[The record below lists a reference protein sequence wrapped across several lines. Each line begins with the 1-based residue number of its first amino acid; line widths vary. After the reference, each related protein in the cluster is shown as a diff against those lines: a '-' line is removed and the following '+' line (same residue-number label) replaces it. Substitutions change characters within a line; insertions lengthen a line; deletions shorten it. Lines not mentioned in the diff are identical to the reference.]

1 MVINNRGG
9 RLVTCS
15 FSIILKF
22 VQHHFEARNYMKLHS
37 VLLFTFCIL
46 CQYGFTQP
54 DGNFRDL
61 FLYAESEF
69 LFEEYAEALPNYLR
83 LNKQYPDNDNINY
96 KLGICYL
103 NDPYEKDKAIGF
115 LEKAVQNINP
125 KFKENSFK
133 ETGAPLEANFYLG
146 NAYRINDQL
155 EKAIRT
161 YEHFRD
167 QADPELYDLEL
178 VNEQIRACKNAIDL
192 KTRPVDIE
200 IENLG
205 DRINTRFSDVLP
217 VISGDE
223 SRLVFVQKQAFFDA
237 LAYSEKIDGEWS
249 FPRILMEEL
258 QVDDDVYPT
267 SLSYD
272 GNTLFIYRNDNF
284 TGNLYTSNYADGR
297 WSSLTRLN
305 ENINTKY
312 WESHASLNE
321 PGDTLYFTSN
331 RKGGFGGLDIYYSVK
346 GSNNDWGRAV
356 NLGTT
361 INTKYN
367 EETPFITSDG
377 KTLYFSSYGHYNMG
391 GYDVMYTTK
400 LSDGSWAVP
409 INAGYPINT
418 TDDDVFF
425 NPVHN
430 GTYAYFPRYR
440 DEGFGRTDLYR
451 FEIFS
456 KTHPRKF
463 LVNGMVGI
471 EDGASLGTPVRVAI
485 IEKYSRDTIAV
496 TYADPATGAFTF
508 AAAAGAYEL
517 LVEGEGYESATA
529 SMEIP
534 EDYLKKELALT
545 SAILLT
551 QSRRL
556 MEMPPK
562 IVDKIKVRDTLIY
575 VDSDEPIEIPM
586 TLERDSELDVDI
598 YHNGTLKRFESHEIE
613 RRRYVYTYVPVPG
626 ENLLKFK
633 LTDRQGNLSYKDI
646 RIIYT
651 PAALSA
657 EDSLAMVAA
666 AMAAETLSEDELEA
680 YRKRLAENA
689 HGDLKE
695 VLQGLDLSAAGIF
708 SVGQLVKHLKEQAES
723 HDYTEKDVDRLIVI
737 TPFDEL
743 AWTEQLHRNMT
754 DAAEGDLK
762 NVLEALNLDEQGII
776 SEEDLVNYL
785 KTQAAEND
793 YTPKD
798 VDNLILKVLQIKYLS
813 DYLDQLI
820 NICRD
825 DNLRRAL
832 EDIDLNQ
839 AGLTNLTEL
848 YEYVPDTGSA
858 NRLFAELAQ
867 HMDLQELIDNLAK
880 VSSGELQ
887 LLLGGLDREA
897 EDLGNATDLMLYLLE
912 TAGKNDFTQEDVL
925 RLLMDH
931 IGREDLKEIIEILIS
946 ISSGDLQDVLI
957 NLNLERDGIQAL
969 ADLFHYLL
977 DQASSHDYTED
988 DVIRLFLDLLKI
1000 LENES
1005 LADELSATLDQ
1016 DMDTEDRNYWYFW
1029 VLGGLL
1035 LIFVIIFIAWRRKK
1049 SGETGHTA

>member
-1 MVINNRGG
+1 
-9 RLVTCS
+9 
-15 FSIILKF
+15 
-22 VQHHFEARNYMKLHS
+22 MKRHS
-37 VLLFTFCIL
+37 ALLFTFFML

-54 DGNFRDL
+54 DGNFREL

-69 LFEEYAEALPNYLR
+69 LFEEYAEALPTYLR

-96 KLGICYL
+96 KIGVCYL
-103 NDPYEKDKAIGF
+103 NDPYEKEKAIGF

-133 ETGAPLEANFYLG
+133 ETGAPLEAYFYLG

-155 EKAIRT
+155 PKAIET
-161 YEHFRD
+161 YELFRD
-167 QADPELYDLEL
+167 QADSELYDLEL

-192 KTRPVDIE
+192 QTRPVDIE
-200 IENLG
+200 MENLG

-223 SRLVFVQKQAFFDA
+223 TRLVFVQKQAFFDA

-284 TGNLYTSNYADGR
+284 TGNLYTSNYVDGR
-297 WSSLTRLN
+297 WSALTKLN

-312 WESHASLNE
+312 WESHASLNKQ
-321 PGDTLYFTSN
+321 GDTLYFTSN

-346 GSNNDWGRAV
+346 GSNGDWGRAV

-391 GYDVMYTTK
+391 GYDVLYTTK

-409 INAGYPINT
+409 INAGHPINT

-430 GTYAYFPRYR
+430 GAFAYFPRYR
-440 DEGFGRTDLYR
+440 DEGFGLTDLYR

-471 EDGASLGTPVRVAI
+471 EDNLGTPVMVSV
-485 IEKYSRDTIAV
+485 IEKNSRDTIAV
-496 TYADPATGAFTF
+496 TYADPTTGAFTF
-508 AAAAGAYEL
+508 TAAAGAYDL
-517 LVEGEGYESATA
+517 LVEGEGYEPTTQSI
-529 SMEIP
+529 EIP
-534 EDYLKKELALT
+534 ADYLEAEMAIT

-551 QSRRL
+551 QAARL
-556 MEMPPK
+556 MDMTPK
-562 IVDKIKVRDTLIY
+562 IVDKIKVRDTLLY
-575 VDSDEPIEIPM
+575 VDSDQPIEIPM
-586 TLERDSELDVDI
+586 TLERDSELDVEI
-598 YHNGTLKRFESHEIE
+598 YHNDNLDRFESHKIE
-613 RRRYVYTYVPVPG
+613 RRRFVYTYVPVPG

-657 EDSLAMVAA
+657 EDSLALVAA

-680 YRKRLAENA
+680 YRRRLAENA
-689 HGDLKE
+689 QGDLKQ
-695 VLQGLDLSAAGIF
+695 VLQDLDLAAAGI
-708 SVGQLVKHLKEQAES
+708 SSLDQLVKYLKEQATS
-723 HDYTEKDVDRLIVI
+723 FDYTEEDVDRLIII

-743 AWTEQLHRNMT
+743 AWTKQLHRSMT

-762 NVLEALNLDEQGII
+762 TVLETLNLEDQGII
-776 SEEDLVNYL
+776 SENDLVNYL

-793 YTPKD
+793 YSPKD
-798 VDNLILKVLQIKYLS
+798 VDDLILKILQIKYLS

-820 NICRD
+820 KICQD

-832 EDIDLNQ
+832 QEIDLNQ

-848 YEYVPDTGSA
+848 YEHVLDQAETKGYDATTA
-858 NRLFAELAQ
+858 NMLFAELAQ
-867 HMDLQELIDNLAK
+867 HIDLQGLIDHLAN
-880 VSSGELQ
+880 VSTGDLQ
-887 LLLGGLDREA
+887 GLLVGLDAEA
-897 EDLGNATDLMLYLLE
+897 EGLGNATDLMLFLLDA
-912 TAGKNDFTQEDVL
+912 AGRHDFTQEDAL
-925 RLLMDH
+925 RLLMDY
-931 IGREDLKEIIEILIS
+931 IGKEDLKEIIEILIS

-957 NLNLERDGIQAL
+957 NLNLERDGINDL
-969 ADLFHYLL
+969 SDLFYYLL
-977 DQASSHDYTED
+977 DQASSFDYTED

-1000 LENES
+1000 LENKS
-1005 LADELSATLDQ
+1005 LTKELSATIAEDLD
-1016 DMDTEDRNYWYFW
+1016 TVGRNYWYFW

-1035 LIFVIIFIAWRRKK
+1035 LIFVIIFLAWRRKK
-1049 SGETGHTA
+1049 SMETDQTA

>member
-1 MVINNRGG
+1 
-9 RLVTCS
+9 
-15 FSIILKF
+15 
-22 VQHHFEARNYMKLHS
+22 MKRHS
-37 VLLFTFCIL
+37 ALLFTFFML

-54 DGNFRDL
+54 EGNFREL

-69 LFEEYAEALPNYLR
+69 LFEEYAEALPTYLR
-83 LNKQYPDNDNINY
+83 LNKQYPDNDNVNY
-96 KLGICYL
+96 KIGVCYL

-115 LEKAVQNINP
+115 LEKAILNINP

-133 ETGAPLEANFYLG
+133 ETGAPLEAYFYLG

-155 EKAIRT
+155 PKAIET
-161 YEHFRD
+161 YELFRD

-192 KTRPVDIE
+192 QTRPVDIE

-205 DRINTRFSDVLP
+205 DRINTRFSDVQP

-223 SRLVFVQKQAFFDA
+223 TRLVFVQKQAFFDA

-297 WSSLTRLN
+297 WSALTKLN

-312 WESHASLNE
+312 WESHASLNNQ
-321 PGDTLYFTSN
+321 GDTLYFTSN

-346 GSNNDWGRAV
+346 GSNGDWGQAV

-377 KTLYFSSYGHYNMG
+377 ATLYFSSYGHYNMG
-391 GYDVMYTTK
+391 GYDVLYTTK

-409 INAGYPINT
+409 INAGHPINT

-430 GTYAYFPRYR
+430 GAFAYFPRYR

-463 LVNGMVGI
+463 LVSGMVRI
-471 EDGASLGTPVRVAI
+471 EDNLGTPVMVSV
-485 IEKYSRDTIAV
+485 IEKNSRDTIAV
-496 TYADPATGAFTF
+496 TYADPTTGAFTF
-508 AAAAGAYEL
+508 TAAAGAYDL
-517 LVEGEGYESATA
+517 LVEGEGYEPTTQ

-534 EDYLKKELALT
+534 ADYLEKEMALT

-551 QSRRL
+551 QADRL
-556 MEMPPK
+556 MDMTPK
-562 IVDKIKVRDTLIY
+562 IVDKIKVRDTLLY
-575 VDSDEPIEIPM
+575 VDSDQPIEIPM

-598 YHNGTLKRFESHEIE
+598 YHNDNLDRFESHKIE
-613 RRRYVYTYVPVPG
+613 RRRFVYTYVPVPG

-657 EDSLAMVAA
+657 EDSLALV
-666 AMAAETLSEDELEA
+666 SEDELEA
-680 YRKRLAENA
+680 YRRRLAENA
-689 HGDLKE
+689 QGDLKQ
-695 VLQGLDLSAAGIF
+695 VLQDLDLAAAGI
-708 SVGQLVKHLKEQAES
+708 SSLDQLAKYLKEQAAS
-723 HDYTEKDVDRLIVI
+723 HDYTEEDVDRLIII

-743 AWTEQLHRNMT
+743 AWTKQLHRSMT

-762 NVLEALNLDEQGII
+762 TVLETLNLEDQGII
-776 SEEDLVNYL
+776 SENDLVNYL

-793 YTPKD
+793 YSPKD
-798 VDNLILKVLQIKYLS
+798 VDDLILKILQIKYLS

-820 NICRD
+820 KICQD

-832 EDIDLNQ
+832 QEIDLNK
-839 AGLTNLTEL
+839 AGLTDLTEL
-848 YEYVPDTGSA
+848 YEHVLGQAETKGYDATTA
-858 NRLFAELAQ
+858 NMLFAELAQ
-867 HMDLQELIDNLAK
+867 HIDLQGLIDHLAN
-880 VSSGELQ
+880 VTTGDLQ
-887 LLLGGLDREA
+887 GLLVGLDAEA
-897 EDLGNATDLMLYLLE
+897 EGLGNATDLMLYLLDA
-912 TAGKNDFTQEDVL
+912 AGRHDFTQEDVL
-925 RLLMDH
+925 RLLMDY
-931 IGREDLKEIIEILIS
+931 IGKEDLKEIIEILIS

-957 NLNLERDGIQAL
+957 NLNLERDGINDL
-969 ADLFHYLL
+969 SDLFYYLL

-988 DVIRLFLDLLKI
+988 DVIKLFLDLLKI
-1000 LENES
+1000 LENKS
-1005 LADELSATLDQ
+1005 LTEELSATIAEDLD
-1016 DMDTEDRNYWYFW
+1016 TVDRNYWYFW

-1035 LIFVIIFIAWRRKK
+1035 LIFVIIFLAWRRKK
-1049 SGETGHTA
+1049 SMETDQTA

>member
-1 MVINNRGG
+1 MFC
-9 RLVTCS
+9 CS

-22 VQHHFEARNYMKLHS
+22 VQHHFDARNYMKRHS
-37 VLLFTFCIL
+37 VLLFTL
-46 CQYGFTQP
+46 CMLFQFGFTQSE
-54 DGNFRDL
+54 GNFREL

-83 LNKQYPDNDNINY
+83 LNKQYPENDNINY
-96 KLGICYL
+96 KIGVCYL

-146 NAYRINDQL
+146 HAYRINDQL
-155 EKAIRT
+155 EKAIET
-161 YEHFRD
+161 YEQFKK

-178 VNEQIRACKNAIDL
+178 VNEQITACKNAIDL

-205 DRINTRFSDVLP
+205 DRINTRFSDVQP

-237 LAYSEKIDGEWS
+237 LAFSEKIDGEWS

-272 GNTLFIYRNDNF
+272 GNILFIYRNDNF
-284 TGNLYTSNYADGR
+284 TGNLYTSNYIDGR
-297 WSSLTRLN
+297 WTTLTKLN

-312 WESHASLNE
+312 WESHASLNMQ
-321 PGDTLYFTSN
+321 GDTLYFTSN
-331 RKGGFGGLDIYYSVK
+331 RKGGIGGLDIYYAVK
-346 GSNNDWGRAV
+346 GSDDDWGQAV
-356 NLGTT
+356 NLGST

-391 GYDVMYTTK
+391 GYDVLYTTK

-409 INAGYPINT
+409 INAGHPINT

-463 LVNGMVGI
+463 LVSGIVSI
-471 EDGASLGTPVRVAI
+471 EDEANLGTPIKVTV
-485 IEKYSRDTIAV
+485 IEKNSRDTIAV
-496 TYADPATGAFTF
+496 TYADPETGAFTF
-508 AAAAGAYEL
+508 TAAAGAYDL
-517 LVEGEGYESATA
+517 LVEGEGYESTTYG
-529 SMEIP
+529 MEIP

-545 SAILLT
+545 SAILLR
-551 QSRRL
+551 QSGHL
-556 MEMPPK
+556 MDMQPK
-562 IVDKIKVRDTLIY
+562 IVDKIKVSDTLIY
-575 VDSDEPIEIPM
+575 VDSNEPIEIPM

-598 YHNGTLKRFESHEIE
+598 YHQGKLHRFESHNIK

-626 ENLLKFK
+626 ENLLRFK

-646 RIIYT
+646 RVIYT
-651 PAALSA
+651 PAVLSA
-657 EDSLAMVAA
+657 EDSLAMLAA
-666 AMAAETLSEDELEA
+666 AMAAETRSEDELEA
-680 YRKRLAENA
+680 YRQRLIKNA
-689 HGDLKE
+689 HGDLAA
-695 VLQGLDLSAAGIF
+695 VLQDLDLAAAGIS
-708 SVGQLVKHLKEQAES
+708 SVDQLVKYLKEQAES
-723 HDYTEKDVDRLIVI
+723 HDYTEADVDRLIVI

-743 AWTEQLHRNMT
+743 AWTKQLHRNMT

-762 NVLEALNLDEQGII
+762 NVLEALNLEEEGIV
-776 SEEDLVNYL
+776 SEEELITYL
-785 KTQAAEND
+785 KTRAAEND

-798 VDNLILKVLQIKYLS
+798 VDDLILKVLQIKYLS

-820 NICRD
+820 KICQD
-825 DNLRRAL
+825 DSLRTAL

-848 YEYVPDTGSA
+848 YEHVLGQAETYGYHTGSA
-858 NRLFAELAQ
+858 NRLFAELVQ
-867 HMDLQELIDNLAK
+867 HIDLQELIYHLAM
-880 VSSGELQ
+880 VSSGDLQ
-887 LLLGGLDREA
+887 VLLVGLDPEA
-897 EDLGNATDLMLYLLE
+897 EGLENTSDLVMYLFDA
-912 TAGKNDFTQEDVL
+912 AGKHDFTQEDVVG
-925 RLLMDH
+925 LLMDH
-931 IGREDLKEIIEILIS
+931 LGQLDLKEIIEILIS
-946 ISSGDLQDVLI
+946 ISAGDLQDVLI
-957 NLNLERDGIQAL
+957 NINLERDNIHDL
-969 ADLFHYLL
+969 SDLFYYLL

-988 DVIRLFLDLLKI
+988 DVINLFLDLLKI
-1000 LENES
+1000 LEDES
-1005 LADELSATLDQ
+1005 LADELSATISQ
-1016 DMDTEDRNYWYFW
+1016 DMDTGDRNFWYFW

-1035 LIFVIIFIAWRRKK
+1035 LIFVILFIAWRRKK
-1049 SGETGHTA
+1049 YGETSQTA

>member
-1 MVINNRGG
+1 
-9 RLVTCS
+9 
-15 FSIILKF
+15 
-22 VQHHFEARNYMKLHS
+22 MKRHS
-37 VLLFTFCIL
+37 ALLFAFCMLI
-46 CQYGFTQP
+46 QYGFSQP
-54 DGNFRDL
+54 EGNFRDL

-83 LNKQYPDNDNINY
+83 LNKQFPDNDNINY
-96 KLGICYL
+96 KIGVCYL
-103 NDPYEKDKAIGF
+103 NNPYEKDQAIGF

-155 EKAIRT
+155 QKAIET
-161 YEHFRD
+161 YEHFKE

-178 VNEQIRACKNAIDL
+178 VNDQIRACKNAIDL
-192 KTRPVDIE
+192 KKRPVDIE

-205 DRINTRFSDVLP
+205 DRINTRFSDVQP

-223 SRLVFVQKQAFFDA
+223 TKMVFIQKQAFFDA

-258 QVDDDVYPT
+258 QVDEDVYPT

-284 TGNLYTSNYADGR
+284 TGNLYTSNYVEGR
-297 WSSLTRLN
+297 WSSLTKLN

-312 WESHASLNE
+312 WESHASLNQ

-346 GSNNDWGRAV
+346 GSNNDWGQAV

-391 GYDVMYTTK
+391 GYDVLYTTK
-400 LSDGSWAVP
+400 LTDGSWAVP
-409 INAGYPINT
+409 INAGHPINT

-430 GTYAYFPRYR
+430 GAFAYFPRYR
-440 DEGFGRTDLYR
+440 DEGFGRTDIYR
-451 FEIFS
+451 IEIFS
-456 KTHPRKF
+456 ETHPRKF

-471 EDGASLGTPVRVAI
+471 EDDANLGTPVSITV

-496 TYADPATGAFTF
+496 TYADPSTGVFTF
-508 AAAAGAYEL
+508 TAAAGAYDL
-517 LVEGEGYESATA
+517 LVEGEGYESATR

-534 EDYLKKELALT
+534 EDYLEKELALT
-545 SAILLT
+545 SAILLK
-551 QSRRL
+551 QSSHL
-556 MEMPPK
+556 MDMTPK

-575 VDSDEPIEIPM
+575 VDSDQPIEIPM
-586 TLERDSELDVDI
+586 TLERNSELEVDI
-598 YHNGTLKRFESHEIE
+598 YHNDKLNRFESHDIE
-613 RRRYVYTYVPVPG
+613 RRRFVYTYVPVPG

-646 RIIYT
+646 RVIYT
-651 PAALSA
+651 PVVLSA
-657 EDSLAMVAA
+657 EDSLAMAA
-666 AMAAETLSEDELEA
+666 AALAAATLSEDELNA
-680 YRKRLAENA
+680 YRLRLAENA
-689 HGDLKE
+689 HGDLAT
-695 VLQGLDLSAAGIF
+695 VLLDLDLAAAGIS
-708 SVGQLVKHLKEQAES
+708 SVDQLVKYLKDKAAS
-723 HDYTEKDVDRLIVI
+723 HDYTEADVDRLIVI

-743 AWTEQLHRNMT
+743 AWTKQLHRAMT

-762 NVLEALNLDEQGII
+762 NILEALKLDEQGII
-776 SEEDLVNYL
+776 SEEDLVTYL
-785 KTQAAEND
+785 KTQATEND
-793 YTPKD
+793 YTPMD
-798 VDNLILKVLQIKYLS
+798 VDDLILKVLQIKYLS

-820 NICRD
+820 NICQD
-825 DNLRRAL
+825 NNLRTAL
-832 EDIDLNQ
+832 KDIDLNQ
-839 AGLTNLTEL
+839 AGLTNLVEL
-848 YEYVPDTGSA
+848 NEHVLEQATSYDFDTQSA

-867 HMDLQELIDNLAK
+867 HMDLQELIDHLAK
-880 VSSGELQ
+880 VSSGDLQ
-887 LLLGGLDREA
+887 LLLVGLDPEA
-897 EDLGNATDLMLYLLE
+897 ENLGNATDLIMYLLDA
-912 TAGKNDFTQEDVL
+912 AGKHDFTQEDVL
-925 RLLMDH
+925 RLLMDY
-931 IGREDLKEIIEILIS
+931 IGREDIKEIIEILIS
-946 ISSGDLQDVLI
+946 ISSGDLQDVLVNI
-957 NLNLERDGIQAL
+957 DLERDGIHDL

-988 DVIRLFLDLLKI
+988 DVIKLFLDLLKI

-1005 LADELSATLDQ
+1005 LADELSATIAQ
-1016 DMDTEDRNYWYFW
+1016 DMDAGDRNYWYFW
-1029 VLGGLL
+1029 VLGGML

-1049 SGETGHTA
+1049 SGETGQTA

>member
-1 MVINNRGG
+1 
-9 RLVTCS
+9 
-15 FSIILKF
+15 
-22 VQHHFEARNYMKLHS
+22 MKLHS
-37 VLLFTFCIL
+37 VLLFTFCML

-54 DGNFRDL
+54 EGDFREL

-96 KLGICYL
+96 KIGVCYL
-103 NDPYEKDKAIGF
+103 NDPYEKEKAIEF

-125 KFKENSFK
+125 KFKENNFK

-155 EKAIRT
+155 ERAIQT
-161 YEHFRD
+161 YEHFKE

-178 VNEQIRACKNAIDL
+178 VNEQITACKNAIDL

-205 DRINTRFSDVLP
+205 DRINTRFSDVQP

-223 SRLVFVQKQAFFDA
+223 SRLIYVQQQAFFDA

-258 QVDDDVYPT
+258 QVDEDVYPT

-284 TGNLYTSNYADGR
+284 TGNLYTSKYADGK
-297 WSSLTRLN
+297 WSSLTKLN

-312 WESHASLNE
+312 WESHASLNR

-346 GSNNDWGRAV
+346 GANKDWGPAV
-356 NLGTT
+356 NLGAT

-367 EETPFITSDG
+367 EETPFITADG

-391 GYDVMYTTK
+391 GYDVLYTTK

-430 GTYAYFPRYR
+430 GTYAYFPRYL
-440 DEGFGRTDLYR
+440 DDGFGRMDIYR
-451 FEIFS
+451 LEIFS

-463 LVNGMVGI
+463 QVKGIVNI
-471 EDGASLGTPVRVAI
+471 EESLGTPVRVSL

-496 TYADPATGAFTF
+496 TYADPASGAFAF
-508 AAAAGAYEL
+508 AAAAGSYDL
-517 LVEGEGYESATA
+517 LVEGEGYEP
-529 SMEIP
+529 SMQSLVIP
-534 EDYLKKELALT
+534 KDYLEKELALT

-551 QSRRL
+551 QSRHL
-556 MEMPPK
+556 MEMQPK
-562 IVDKIKVRDTLIY
+562 ILDKIKVRDTLIM
-575 VDSDEPIEIPM
+575 VDSDDPIEIPM
-586 TLERDSELDVDI
+586 TLERDAELDVDI
-598 YHNGTLKRFESHEIE
+598 YHNGKLNRFESHKIE

-633 LTDRQGNLSYKDI
+633 LTDRDGNLSYKDI
-646 RIIYT
+646 RVIYT
-651 PAALSA
+651 PAIRSA
-657 EDSLAMVAA
+657 KDSLAAVAA
-666 AMAAETLSEDELEA
+666 AMAAKTLSEDELEA
-680 YRKRLAENA
+680 YTQRLVENA

-695 VLQGLDLSAAGIF
+695 VLLDLDLSAAGIS
-708 SVGQLVKHLKEQAES
+708 SVDQLVKYLKEQAGT
-723 HDYTEKDVDRLIVI
+723 HDYTEKDVDRLIMI
-737 TPFDEL
+737 TPYDEL
-743 AWTEQLHRNMT
+743 AWTEKLHQKMK

-762 NVLEALNLDEQGII
+762 NVLESLNLYEQGIQR
-776 SEEDLVNYL
+776 EKDLVIYL
-785 KTQAAEND
+785 KNQAAAHD

-798 VDNLILKVLQIKYLS
+798 VDDLILKVLQIKYLS

-820 NICRD
+820 NINQD
-825 DNLRRAL
+825 DNLQRAL

-839 AGLTNLTEL
+839 AGLSNLTEL
-848 YEYVPDTGSA
+848 YEHVLGQAESYGYDTGSA

-867 HMDLQELIDNLAK
+867 HMDLQELIDQLARA
-880 VSSGELQ
+880 SSGELQ
-887 LLLGGLDREA
+887 ELLVGLDPGA
-897 EDLGNATDLMLYLLE
+897 EDIGNATDLMQYLLE
-912 TAGKNDFTQEDVL
+912 AAGKHDFTQEDVL
-925 RLLMDH
+925 RLLMDY
-931 IGREDLKEIIEILIS
+931 IGREDLKEIIEILIH

-957 NLNLERDGIQAL
+957 NLDLERDGIYEL
-969 ADLFHYLL
+969 ADLFHYLM
-977 DQASSHDYTED
+977 DQASSHDYTEE
-988 DVIRLFLDLLKI
+988 DVIKLFLDLLKI
-1000 LENES
+1000 LESES
-1005 LADELSATLDQ
+1005 MADELSATLAQ
-1016 DMDTEDRNYWYFW
+1016 EMETGGPAYWYFW
-1029 VLGGLL
+1029 ALGGLL
-1035 LIFVIIFIAWRRKK
+1035 LTFVIIFIAWRRRK
-1049 SGETGHTA
+1049 SGESDQTA

>member
-1 MVINNRGG
+1 MLG
-9 RLVTCS
+9 CS
-15 FSIILKF
+15 FSIILIF
-22 VQHHFEARNYMKLHS
+22 VKHHFDARNYMKRHS
-37 VLLFTFCIL
+37 VILFAIFML
-46 CQYGFTQP
+46 CQNALTQP
-54 DGNFRDL
+54 EGNFRDL

-96 KLGICYL
+96 KIGVCYL
-103 NDPYEKDKAIGF
+103 NDTYEKDKAIGY

-146 NAYRINDQL
+146 NAYRINNQL
-155 EKAIRT
+155 EKAIKT
-161 YEHFRD
+161 YEDFKE

-178 VNEQIRACKNAIDL
+178 VDEQISACKNAIDL

-200 IENLG
+200 VENLG
-205 DRINTRFSDVLP
+205 DRINTRFSDVQP

-223 SRLVFVQKQAFFDA
+223 TRLVFIQKQAFFDA
-237 LAYSEKIDGEWS
+237 VAFSEKIDGEWS
-249 FPRILMEEL
+249 FPRVLMEEL
-258 QVDDDVYPT
+258 HVDEDVYPS

-284 TGNLYTSNYADGR
+284 TGNLYTSSYADGS
-297 WSSLTRLN
+297 WSALTKLN

-312 WESHASLNE
+312 WESHASLNRQE
-321 PGDTLYFTSN
+321 DTLYFTSN

-356 NLGTT
+356 NLGST

-377 KTLYFSSYGHYNMG
+377 ATLYFSSYGHYNMG

-409 INAGYPINT
+409 INAGFPINT
-418 TDDDVFF
+418 TDDDIFF

-430 GTYAYFPRYR
+430 GDFAYFPRYR

-451 FEIFS
+451 LEIFS

-463 LVNGMVGI
+463 LVNGMVGV
-471 EDGASLGTPVRVAI
+471 EDNLGTPLMISVI
-485 IEKYSRDTIAV
+485 DKTSRDTIAV

-508 AAAAGAYEL
+508 TAAAGAYDL
-517 LVEGEGYESATA
+517 LVEGEGYEPATQ

-534 EDYLKKELALT
+534 EDYLQKELALT

-551 QSRRL
+551 QAGHL
-556 MEMPPK
+556 MEMTPK

-575 VDSDEPIEIPM
+575 VDSDQPIEIPM

-598 YHNGTLKRFESHEIE
+598 YHNDVLDRFESHEIE

-633 LTDRQGNLSYKDI
+633 LKDKQSNLSYKDI

-651 PAALSA
+651 PAVLSA
-657 EDSLAMVAA
+657 EDSLAMAAA
-666 AMAAETLSEDELEA
+666 AMAAETRSEDELEA
-680 YRKRLAENA
+680 YKKRLIENA
-689 HGDLKE
+689 QGDLKQ
-695 VLQGLDLSAAGIF
+695 VLQDLDLAAAGIS
-708 SVGQLVKHLKEQAES
+708 SVDQLVKYLKGQAAT
-723 HDYTEKDVDRLIVI
+723 HDYTEEDVDRLILI

-743 AWTEQLHRNMT
+743 AWTKHLHQSMT
-754 DAAEGDLK
+754 DAAEGNLK
-762 NVLEALNLDEQGII
+762 NVLESLNLEEQGIF
-776 SEEDLVNYL
+776 SEENLISYL
-785 KTQAAEND
+785 NNQAAENN
-793 YTPKD
+793 YTSKD
-798 VDNLILKVLQIKYLS
+798 VDDLILRILQIKYLS

-820 NICRD
+820 NVSKD
-825 DNLRRAL
+825 DELRTAL
-832 EDIDLNQ
+832 KDIDLNQ
-839 AGLTNLTEL
+839 AALTNLTEL
-848 YEYVPDTGSA
+848 YEHVHSQAETYGYDKGTA
-858 NRLFAELAQ
+858 NRHFAELAQ
-867 HMDLQELIDNLAK
+867 HFDLQALINHLAEA
-880 VSSGELQ
+880 SSGDLQ
-887 LLLGGLDREA
+887 GLLAGLDPQA
-897 EDLGNATDLMLYLLE
+897 EGLGNAPDLMMYLLD
-912 TAGKNDFTQEDVL
+912 AAAKQNFTQEDVMK
-925 RLLMDH
+925 LLMDY
-931 IGREDLKEIIEILIS
+931 IGKEDLKEIIEILIS
-946 ISSGDLQDVLI
+946 ISVGDLQEVLI
-957 NLNLERDGIQAL
+957 NLDLERDGIHEL
-969 ADLFHYLL
+969 ADLFHHLL
-977 DQASSHDYTED
+977 DQASTHDYSED

-1005 LADELSATLDQ
+1005 LANELSATMAQ
-1016 DMDTEDRNYWYFW
+1016 DIDTDDRNTWFFW

-1035 LIFVIIFIAWRRKK
+1035 LISVIIFLAWRRKK
-1049 SGETGHTA
+1049 YKETGQIA